1 MLVQALWGGLDAKK
15 TAHDTRAR
23 IMLVPERL
31 TSRAEAR
38 AALGAQFWE
47 QPVSSARTLTGA
59 VATTPGEPPPLAAQA
74 PQGAVRCQQLLVLQA
89 GVGPV
94 APGYDGS
101 NGGVVSWCGGVG
113 GVGLCLFP
121 LRPSHSISSSLPQ
134 FVDRALAATGG
145 KTWWAAL
152 TGRARVARLWQA
164 HAGGAKL
171 TDVLKDA
178 SCYSLAA
185 HTRATAGPVKLNA
198 VLEVPDARSFG
209 GKRSGASAPPR
220 SLAPRGRATATASLP
235 GGHAARALVTA
246 GTDCVDGAASYER
259 VPLVVAADVASG
271 PRGDGVQYRVGV
283 RHARRSAATAAA
295 SSASAPPCPTIHVQ
309 GAVAVEG
316 EAVLWRRAPG
326 ARWRGA
332 SAVAPPPPPDA
343 DGGASDSDDSLA
355 VTPPA
360 RVAGG
365 VRSPP
370 PPPPPHPVRR
380 RPPRAG
386 GRLAAADARAEAA
399 TAAGPPP
406 PAEPKPA
413 DPLADIVGADWVV
426 SLDADGDASVVE
438 VVPKSEGGTD
448 PATPSSSPPQSPAAD
463 LLASLDA
470 ATKALSTLRSASGRL
485 RRASRAAAARRAAG
499 APPPARVARAPY
511 TPGVGTPSARLFG
524 AVGVLARIPIT
535 HATLRPRS
543 ARARTA
549 SPPPPSPRPRLVAPR
564 DGGAFPAAAPLVA
577 LRTAASRVGAA
588 AAALAD
594 GDAWAPSLAGTA
606 LRVFGCAGA
615 TLQLGRFARPLLDYT
630 HVSARLDLGLA
641 AESAGGSSGGGDDG
655 LSFAHPP
662 RDGPPAAMTTRA
674 AATAAAASAAGSW
687 HALSLSACQQVAGPL
702 RARCDVR
709 WALEGAPAAPVPA
722 SSPTYSA
729 PPTPLRRP
737 NSARSRSG
745 AAAGAA
751 AAAAWT
757 AARGVRAARLE
768 TVYGLDYVLP
778 GTEGT
783 LRLCGWWSPA
793 RREAMCELRLL

>member
-1 MLVQALWGGLDAKK
+1 
-15 TAHDTRAR
+15 
-23 IMLVPERL
+23 MLVPERL

-59 VATTPGEPPPLAAQA
+59 VTTTPGEPPPLAAQA

-101 NGGVVSWCGGVG
+101 NGGVVSWCVG
-113 GVGLCLFP
+113 GGGGGGWLCLFP
-121 LRPSHSISSSLPQ
+121 LLFPLTLHSPFPSSPQ

-145 KTWWAAL
+145 KNWWAAL

-178 SCYSLAA
+178 SAYSLAA

-198 VLEVPDARSFG
+198 VLEVPDARSLS
-209 GKRSGASAPPR
+209 GKRSGASALPR
-220 SLAPRGRATATASLP
+220 GLAPRGRATATASLP

-246 GTDCVDGAASYER
+246 GTDCVDGAAAYER

-271 PRGDGVQYRVGV
+271 PRGDGMQYRVGV
-283 RHARRSAATAAA
+283 RHARRSASTTASSSAAA
-295 SSASAPPCPTIHVQ
+295 SPPCPATHVQ

-332 SAVAPPPPPDA
+332 SAVAPLPPADA
-343 DGGASDSDDSLA
+343 DAGASDTDDALA
-355 VTPPA
+355 VAPPA

-365 VRSPP
+365 RNDRPPAPP
-370 PPPPPHPVRR
+370 PTVRR
-380 RPPRAG
+380 RPPRPG
-386 GRLAAADARAEAA
+386 GRLAAADARAATAA
-399 TAAGPPP
+399 AAGPPP
-406 PAEPKPA
+406 REPQPA

-438 VVPKSEGGTD
+438 VVPNSEGGKNAD
-448 PATPSSSPPQSPAAD
+448 AATTTTSPPPQSPAAD

-499 APPPARVARAPY
+499 APLPARVARAPY

-535 HATLRPRS
+535 PATLRPRS

-549 SPPPPSPRPRLVAPR
+549 SPPPPSPRPRRAPPR
-564 DGGAFPAAAPLVA
+564 DGGAFPAAAPLAA
-577 LRTAASRVGAA
+577 LRTAAARVGAA

-641 AESAGGSSGGGDDG
+641 AESAGGGSGVDDG
-655 LSFAHPP
+655 LSFAHPL
-662 RDGPPAAMTTRA
+662 RDGPPAVMTARA
-674 AATAAAASAAGSW
+674 AATAAAMAAAAGSW

-709 WALEGAPAAPVPA
+709 WALEATPPAPAPA
-722 SSPTYSA
+722 SSPTHSA
-729 PPTPLRRP
+729 PPIPLRRP
-737 NSARSRSG
+737 GSARSRSG